1 MYGEFWKDRKSWKYE
16 CTLDSNCSK
25 IYVKIVREL
34 TLVLRVDFFL
44 SINYFSDL
52 CGKRRPDQCTVN
64 RYFPGQ
70 GIPPHVDNHECCDD
84 TIMSLSLLSDVVMNF
99 TDLESKKMIPVN
111 LPRRSLMVM
120 TGQARYSF
128 R

>member
-1 MYGEFWKDRKSWKYE
+1 MTALAIILETFRNILPKPDLS
-16 CTLDSNCSK
+16 
-25 IYVKIVREL
+25 V
-34 TLVLRVDFFL
+34 L
-44 SINYFSDL
+44 SINYFSDI

-120 TGQARYSF
+120 TGRTRYAF

>member
-1 MYGEFWKDRKSWKYE
+1 MNF
-16 CTLDSNCSK
+16 NQ
-25 IYVKIVREL
+25 
-34 TLVLRVDFFL
+34 
-44 SINYFSDL
+44 YFSDI

-84 TIMSLSLLSDVVMNF
+84 TIMSLSLLSDVIMNF

-120 TGQARYSF
+120 TGRARYSF